1 MSGIKMKITKSHL
14 RQIIKEEFANVI
26 KPANSNITL
35 GKIMNP
41 DGFRRIKEEEQPITE
56 LAWSSIEARDQV
68 ESDMKRI
75 SKVLGKASQ
84 QTIKIMMVGVKGGR
98 YDAMDL
104 SKSIETGPAKL
115 VHPGEKEFMKVL
127 WTKVRDGFR
136 RYSKRG
142 KLR

>member
-1 MSGIKMKITKSHL
+1 MSKKSIYKKL
-14 RQIIKEEFANVI
+14 MSESAFVSLPNDPSIL
-26 KPANSNITL
+26 L
-35 GKIMNP
+35 GKIMHP
-41 DGFRRIKEEEQPITE
+41 DGFRKQQTINE

-84 QTIKIMMVGVKGGR
+84 QTIKIMMDGVKGGR

>member
-1 MSGIKMKITKSHL
+1 MSKRSPYKRMMLEGKYFSMPGGSSFFLGSSFQKLKI
-14 RQIIKEEFANVI
+14 N
-26 KPANSNITL
+26 
-35 GKIMNP
+35 
-41 DGFRRIKEEEQPITE
+41 E
-56 LAWSSIEARDQV
+56 LAWSSIEAKAQV

-84 QTIKIMMVGVKGGR
+84 QTVKIMMDGVKGGR

-104 SKSIETGPAKL
+104 SKSIETGPTKL
-115 VHPGEKEFMKVL
+115 AHEGERAFMRVL

>member
-1 MSGIKMKITKSHL
+1 LSKKSIYKKLMSESAFVSLPNDPSIL
-14 RQIIKEEFANVI
+14 
-26 KPANSNITL
+26 L
-35 GKIMNP
+35 GKIMHP
-41 DGFRRIKEEEQPITE
+41 DGFRKQQTINE

-84 QTIKIMMVGVKGGR
+84 QTIKIMMDGVKGGR
-98 YDAMDL
+98 YDAMDI

-115 VHPGEKEFMKVL
+115 AHDGEREFMKVL
-127 WTKVRDGFR
+127 WAKVRDGFR
-136 RYSKRG
+136 RYSVRR

>member
-84 QTIKIMMVGVKGGR
+84 QTIKIMMDGMKGW
-98 YDAMDL
+98 M
-104 SKSIETGPAKL
+104 
-115 VHPGEKEFMKVL
+115 
-127 WTKVRDGFR
+127 
-136 RYSKRG
+136 RG
-142 KLR
+142 

>member
-1 MSGIKMKITKSHL
+1 MTKSQL
-14 RQIIKEEFANVI
+14 RQLIKEEFANVV
-26 KPANSNITL
+26 KPTSSNITL

-41 DGFRRIKEEEQPITE
+41 DGFRRIKEEEQPINE
-56 LAWSSIEARDQV
+56 LAWSSIEAKAQV

-84 QTIKIMMVGVKGGR
+84 QTVKIMMDGVKGGS

-104 SKSIETGPAKL
+104 SKSIEMGPTKL
-115 VHPGEKEFMKVL
+115 AHEGERAFMRVL

>member
-1 MSGIKMKITKSHL
+1 MKMTKSKL
-14 RQIIKEEFANVI
+14 RQLREQYIKEEFANVV
-26 KPANSNITL
+26 KPTSSNIT
-35 GKIMNP
+35 
-41 DGFRRIKEEEQPITE
+41 R
-56 LAWSSIEARDQV
+56 SSTEARAQV
-68 ESDMKRI
+68 ESDMNRI

-84 QTIKIMMVGVKGGR
+84 QTVKIMMDGVKGGR

-104 SKSIETGPAKL
+104 SKSIETGPSKL
-115 VHPGEKEFMKVL
+115 VHAGEKEFMRVL

>member
-1 MSGIKMKITKSHL
+1 MTKSQL
-14 RQIIKEEFANVI
+14 RQLIKEEFANVV
-26 KPANSNITL
+26 KPTSSNITL

-41 DGFRRIKEEEQPITE
+41 DGFRRIKEEEQPINE
-56 LAWSSIEARDQV
+56 LAWSSIEAKAQV

-84 QTIKIMMVGVKGGR
+84 QTVKIMMDGVKGGSD
-98 YDAMDL
+98 DAMDL
-104 SKSIETGPAKL
+104 SKSIEMGPTKL
-115 VHPGEKEFMKVL
+115 AHEGERAFMRVL

>member
-1 MSGIKMKITKSHL
+1 MTKSQL
-14 RQIIKEEFANVI
+14 RQLIKEEFANVV
-26 KPANSNITL
+26 KPTSSNITL

-41 DGFRRIKEEEQPITE
+41 DGFRRIKEEEQPINE

-84 QTIKIMMVGVKGGR
+84 QTIKIMMEGVKGGS

-104 SKSIETGPAKL
+104 SKSIEMGPTKL
-115 VHPGEKEFMKVL
+115 AHEGERAFMRVL

>member
-1 MSGIKMKITKSHL
+1 MKMTKSKL
-14 RQIIKEEFANVI
+14 RQLREQYIKEEFANVV
-26 KPANSNITL
+26 KPTSSNITL

-41 DGFRRIKEEEQPITE
+41 DGFRRIKEEEQPINE
-56 LAWSSIEARDQV
+56 LAWSSTEARAQV
-68 ESDMKRI
+68 ESDMNRI

-84 QTIKIMMVGVKGGR
+84 QTVKIMMDGVKGGR

-104 SKSIETGPAKL
+104 SKSIKSGPAKL
-115 VHPGEKEFMKVL
+115 AHEGEKEFMRML

>member
-1 MSGIKMKITKSHL
+1 MKMTKSKL
-14 RQIIKEEFANVI
+14 RQLREQYIKEEFANVV
-26 KPANSNITL
+26 KPTSSNITL

-41 DGFRRIKEEEQPITE
+41 DGFRRIKEEEQPINE
-56 LAWSSIEARDQV
+56 LAWSSTEARDQV
-68 ESDMKRI
+68 ESDMNRI

-84 QTIKIMMVGVKGGR
+84 QTVKIMMDGVKGGR

-104 SKSIETGPAKL
+104 SKSIETGPSKL
-115 VHPGEKEFMKVL
+115 VHAGEKEFMRVL

>member
-1 MSGIKMKITKSHL
+1 MSKKSPYKRMMLEGKYFSMPRTSGLFLGSSFQKPKI
-14 RQIIKEEFANVI
+14 N
-26 KPANSNITL
+26 
-35 GKIMNP
+35 
-41 DGFRRIKEEEQPITE
+41 E
-56 LAWSSIEARDQV
+56 LAWSSTEARDQV

-75 SKVLGKASQ
+75 TKILGKASQ
-84 QTIKIMMVGVKGGR
+84 QTVKIMMDGVKGGR

-104 SKSIETGPAKL
+104 SKSIETGPSKL
-115 VHPGEKEFMKVL
+115 VHAGEKEFMRVL

>member
-1 MSGIKMKITKSHL
+1 MH
-14 RQIIKEEFANVI
+14 
-26 KPANSNITL
+26 
-35 GKIMNP
+35 P
-41 DGFRRIKEEEQPITE
+41 DGFRNRQTINE

-84 QTIKIMMVGVKGGR
+84 QTVKIMMDGVKGGR
-98 YDAMDL
+98 YDALDL
-104 SKSIETGPAKL
+104 SKSIETGPTKL
-115 VHPGEKEFMKVL
+115 AHEGERAFMRVL

>member
-1 MSGIKMKITKSHL
+1 MSKKSIYKKL
-14 RQIIKEEFANVI
+14 MSESAFVSLPNDPSIL
-26 KPANSNITL
+26 L
-35 GKIMNP
+35 GKIMHP
-41 DGFRRIKEEEQPITE
+41 DGFRKQQTINE

-84 QTIKIMMVGVKGGR
+84 QVIKIMMDGVKGGS

-104 SKSIETGPAKL
+104 SKSIEMGPTKL
-115 VHPGEKEFMKVL
+115 AHEGERAFMRVL
-127 WTKVRDGFR
+127 WTKIRDGFR
-136 RYSKRG
+136 RYSVRR

>member
-1 MSGIKMKITKSHL
+1 MTKSQL
-14 RQIIKEEFANVI
+14 RQLIKEEFANVV
-26 KPANSNITL
+26 KPTSSNITL

-41 DGFRRIKEEEQPITE
+41 DGFRRIKEEEQPINE

-84 QTIKIMMVGVKGGR
+84 QTIKIMMDGVKGGR

-104 SKSIETGPAKL
+104 SKSIETGPTKL
-115 VHPGEKEFMKVL
+115 AHEGERAFMRVL

-136 RYSKRG
+136 RYSVRR